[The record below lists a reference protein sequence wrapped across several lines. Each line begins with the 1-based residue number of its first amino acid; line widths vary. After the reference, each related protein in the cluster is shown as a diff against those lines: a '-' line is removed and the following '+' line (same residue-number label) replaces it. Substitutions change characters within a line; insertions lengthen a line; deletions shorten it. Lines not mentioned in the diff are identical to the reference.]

1 MDTFLSRYRN
11 LIVLAAILF
20 AQIIALAIQVRRP
33 SDEGETR
40 LIRVWAISAVTP
52 FEKAVVHS
60 QEWVQ
65 GLFTNY
71 AYLRGVRRENREL
84 RAEIERM
91 KIEQARFDEDAR
103 MARRVQAL
111 LGFKEQ
117 YVDSTVAAQVIGT
130 SGSEQSRVLYIDKG
144 SSDGIKT
151 DMAVITPTGIVGKI
165 VQVAPEW
172 SQVLPINDQFSGVG
186 AALKDSRL
194 QGILKGAPNGAT
206 TLQYIMSDEKVV
218 PGEDVITSGGDRI
231 FPKGLPVG
239 KVVSVAPGKD
249 LFLNIRV
256 IPSSRLD
263 GLEEVLVVTRITE
276 KMPDTK
282 DLGPLRASDIL
293 AERLPTVPNKT
304 EVDAAG
310 NAKPGGAT
318 PTQPGAAAAG
328 TTAPPAG
335 ATTRPPTP
343 GTVVNKPATGATAS
357 GTATN
362 KPAGATTTP
371 RTTTAGATNGTTPPV
386 KPKPAGT
393 TPPASAQGGANGAA
407 NGTTPP
413 VKVRVVNNYDD
424 STPAPKKTKPAA
436 SDSTTTAPES
446 KPAAPEPAPTT
457 QSEPPPASTQPP
469 STSPPAG
476 AQPQP

>member
-1 MDTFLSRYRN
+1 MDTFLGRYRN

-20 AQIIALAIQVRRP
+20 AQIIALAVQVRRP
-33 SDEGETR
+33 TDEGQTR
-40 LIRVWAISAVTP
+40 LIRIWAISAVAP
-52 FEKAVVHS
+52 LEKAVVHS
-60 QEWVQ
+60 QQWVQ
-65 GLFTNY
+65 GLWTNY
-71 AYLRGVRRENREL
+71 VYLHGVRRENREL

-91 KIEQARFDEDAR
+91 KIEDARLNEDAT

-144 SSDGIKT
+144 SNDGIKP

-165 VQVAPEW
+165 VQTAPEW

-218 PGEDVITSGGDRI
+218 PGEAVITSGGDRI

-239 KVVSVAPGKD
+239 TVASIAPGKD
-249 LFLNIRV
+249 LFLTIRV
-256 IPSSRLD
+256 IPAAHLD
-263 GLEEVLVVTRITE
+263 QLEEVLVVTHITE
-276 KMPDTK
+276 KMPDVK

-293 AERLPTVPNKT
+293 AERLPTVPTKT

-310 NAKPGGAT
+310 NAKP
-318 PTQPGAAAAG
+318 QGAAASG
-328 TTAPPAG
+328 TAPSGAAAPNTANGPRSGVPA
-335 ATTRPPTP
+335 AAA
-343 GTVVNKPATGATAS
+343 NKPATSAGGASKPGATN
-357 GTATN
+357 T
-362 KPAGATTTP
+362 PRATTT
-371 RTTTAGATNGTTPPV
+371 GAANGVAPVV
-386 KPKPAGT
+386 KPKATGAASSAPNNAGT
-393 TPPASAQGGANGAA
+393 TPANGAA
-407 NGTTPP
+407 PP
-413 VKVRVVNNYDD
+413 VKVRVVDNYDD
-424 STPAPKKTKPAA
+424 STPAPKKPKPV
-436 SDSTTTAPES
+436 PES
-446 KPAAPEPAPTT
+446 APPAP
-457 QSEPPPASTQPP
+457 SDAAPP
-469 STSPPAG
+469 STPPAD

>member
-20 AQIIALAIQVRRP
+20 AQIIALAVQVRRP
-33 SDEGETR
+33 TDEGETR

-52 FEKAVVHS
+52 LEKAVVHG

-65 GLFTNY
+65 NLFTSY
-71 AYLRGVRRENREL
+71 AYLRGVRRENRAL
-84 RAEIERM
+84 RAEIQQM

-144 SSDGIKT
+144 SNDGIAN

-172 SQVLPINDQFSGVG
+172 AQVLPINDQFSGVG

-256 IPSSRLD
+256 IPAARLD
-263 GLEEVLVVTRITE
+263 QLEEVLVVTKITE

-293 AERLPTVPNKT
+293 AERLPTVPNKA

-310 NAKPGGAT
+310 NIKPAT
-318 PTQPGAAAAG
+318 AATTTPGSPAAATGTAAG
-328 TTAPPAG
+328 TGIRPPVAG
-335 ATTRPPTP
+335 A
-343 GTVVNKPATGATAS
+343 
-357 GTATN
+357 ATN
-362 KPAGATTTP
+362 KPPTGAVTTGATGKP
-371 RTTTAGATNGTTPPV
+371 TTTAPSANKTAGALTTGRTSATGVTAVV
-386 KPKPAGT
+386 KPKATNPAPSASTDAST
-393 TPPASAQGGANGAA
+393 TPADATS
-407 NGTTPP
+407 PP
-413 VKVRVVNNYDD
+413 VKVRVVENYDED
-424 STPAPKKTKPAA
+424 SPPPTKAKPTQPAP
-436 SDSTTTAPES
+436 AP
-446 KPAAPEPAPTT
+446 P
-457 QSEPPPASTQPP
+457 SEQPPAST
-469 STSPPAG
+469 PPAG